1 MCRQRLIITRGQAS
15 VYIAHF
21 STNIESPRATVYVAL
36 MNQRQFSLLDH
47 LLAHVDNGVR
57 TLFGENHAT
66 RPNPAD
72 TLQENELNATE
83 KQLAGRLM
91 RINHAGEVAAQG
103 LYQGQ
108 ALTAKLP
115 NVREQM
121 EEAAQEE
128 IDHLAWCKIRTEELG
143 THTSLL
149 DPVWYMGSVTIGAIA
164 GLAGDKWSLGFV
176 TETERQVVKH
186 LESHLDQL
194 PQHDEKSRAI
204 LEQMKIDEQ
213 HHATTALEAGAAELP
228 TPIKNAMTLTSKI
241 MTRATYWL

>member
-1 MCRQRLIITRGQAS
+1 MVR
-15 VYIAHF
+15 H
-21 STNIESPRATVYVAL
+21 
-36 MNQRQFSLLDH
+36 MNQRHFSFLDH
-47 LLAHVDNGVR
+47 LIAHVDNGVR

-66 RPNPAD
+66 RTNPAD
-72 TLQENELNATE
+72 TEKDSELNSE
-83 KQLAGRLM
+83 DKLLAGRLM

-128 IDHLAWCKIRTEELG
+128 VDHLAWCKTRTVELG
-143 THTSLL
+143 TQTSLL
-149 DPVWYMGSVTIGAIA
+149 DPVWYIGSVTIGAVA

-186 LESHLDQL
+186 LESHLEQL

-204 LEQMKIDEQ
+204 LEQMKVDEQ

-228 TPIKNAMTLTSKI
+228 TPIKKAMTLTSKI
-241 MTRATYWL
+241 MTKTAYWI

>member
-1 MCRQRLIITRGQAS
+1 
-15 VYIAHF
+15 
-21 STNIESPRATVYVAL
+21 
-36 MNQRQFSLLDH
+36 MNQRQFSFLDH
-47 LLAHVDNGVR
+47 IIAHVDNGVR

-66 RPNPAD
+66 RPNPGDAH
-72 TLQENELNATE
+72 TEEELSDAE

-115 NVREQM
+115 DVREQM

-128 IDHLAWCKIRTEELG
+128 VDHLAWCKIRTEELG

-149 DPVWYMGSVTIGAIA
+149 DPMWYMGSVTIG
-164 GLAGDKWSLGFV
+164 
-176 TETERQVVKH
+176 ETERQVVKH
-186 LESHLDQL
+186 LEGHLEQL

-204 LEQMKIDEQ
+204 LEQMKIDEL

-228 TPIKNAMTLTSKI
+228 TPIKTVMTLTSKI
-241 MTRATYWL
+241 MTKAAYWL

>member
-1 MCRQRLIITRGQAS
+1 MVR
-15 VYIAHF
+15 
-21 STNIESPRATVYVAL
+21 L
-36 MNQRQFSLLDH
+36 MNQRQFSFLDH
-47 LLAHVDNGVR
+47 LIAHVDNGVR

-66 RPNPAD
+66 RSNPAE
-72 TLQENELNATE
+72 TKKESELKDTE
-83 KQLAGRLM
+83 KELAGRLM

-128 IDHLAWCKIRTEELG
+128 IDHLAWCKTRTEELG
-143 THTSLL
+143 TQTSLL
-149 DPVWYMGSVTIGAIA
+149 DPMWYIGSVTIGAVA

-204 LEQMKIDEQ
+204 LEQMKVDEL

-228 TPIKNAMTLTSKI
+228 TPIKKAMTLTSKV
-241 MTRATYWL
+241 MTETTYWI

>member
-1 MCRQRLIITRGQAS
+1 MVR
-15 VYIAHF
+15 
-21 STNIESPRATVYVAL
+21 L
-36 MNQRQFSLLDH
+36 MNQRQFSFLDH
-47 LLAHVDNGVR
+47 LIAHVDNGVR

-66 RPNPAD
+66 RPNPAE
-72 TLQENELNATE
+72 TQKESELSSGE
-83 KQLAGRLM
+83 KQLSGRLM

-128 IDHLAWCKIRTEELG
+128 VDHLAWCKTRTEQLG
-143 THTSLL
+143 TQTSLL
-149 DPVWYMGSVTIGAIA
+149 DPMWYIGSVTIGAVA

-186 LESHLDQL
+186 LESHLDQI
-194 PQHDEKSRAI
+194 PQHDKKSRAI
-204 LEQMKIDEQ
+204 LEQMKVDEL

-228 TPIKNAMTLTSKI
+228 TPIKKAMTLTSKV
-241 MTRATYWL
+241 MTKAAYWI

>member
-1 MCRQRLIITRGQAS
+1 MVR
-15 VYIAHF
+15 
-21 STNIESPRATVYVAL
+21 L
-36 MNQRQFSLLDH
+36 MNQRQFSFLDH
-47 LLAHVDNGVR
+47 LIAHVDNGVR

-66 RPNPAD
+66 RSNPAE
-72 TLQENELNATE
+72 TEKESELSSEE

-128 IDHLAWCKIRTEELG
+128 VDHLAWCKTRTEELG
-143 THTSLL
+143 TQTSLL
-149 DPVWYMGSVTIGAIA
+149 DPMWYIGSVTIGAVA

-186 LESHLDQL
+186 LESHLEQI

-204 LEQMKIDEQ
+204 LEQMKVDEQ
-213 HHATTALEAGAAELP
+213 HHATIALEAGAAELP
-228 TPIKNAMTLTSKI
+228 TPIKKAMTLTSKV
-241 MTRATYWL
+241 MTKAAYWI